1 MRLSVVCCVLLV
13 SGCATTGSQEDDLD
27 LSGAWAVHKS
37 PPMVKVTGE
46 LGTATN
52 PVRVLMPEGEREYLH
67 RLRCANGS
75 APTFERQGSAG
86 IGPYGKI
93 LDIYSVQCGTKSS
106 SIYMDMYH
114 CSEEERPVP
123 GFDIVPELGRRAKQ
137 ECR

>member
-1 MRLSVVCCVLLV
+1 MRFVIAGCVLLL
-13 SGCATTGSQEDDLD
+13 SGCATTGGQGDDFD
-27 LSGAWAVHKS
+27 LADAWAVHKT
-37 PPMVKVTGE
+37 PPTVKVIGE
-46 LGTATN
+46 LGTVTN

-93 LDIYSVQCGTKSS
+93 LDIYSVQCGAEFS

-114 CSEEERPVP
+114 CSEEQSPVP
-123 GFDIVPELGRRAKQ
+123 GFEIVPELGRRAKQ
-137 ECR
+137 ECQ